1 MMKALIIGSA
11 FLAVSC
17 HGTKEV
23 SSANAETSA
32 TPAKEAVVSNAPE
45 ESQKEASPNKQ
56 PAVIRL
62 AVNFISIGAGTD
74 VDAKRALD
82 EYILQYR
89 QKSGKMVS
97 YVAHPWGRE
106 GEVENQFS
114 LSELSEKEQSEFIS
128 GLKSAL
134 KGREL
139 IQIEENK
146 ANRFKQ

>member
-1 MMKALIIGSA
+1 MMKTLIIGAA

-17 HGTKEV
+17 HGTKEAATATSDST
-23 SSANAETSA
+23 SS
-32 TPAKEAVVSNAPE
+32 PAKETAVSNTPE

-56 PAVIRL
+56 AAVIRL

-74 VDAKRALD
+74 VDAKRVLD
-82 EYILQYR
+82 EYIKQYR
-89 QKSGKMVS
+89 EKSGKMVS